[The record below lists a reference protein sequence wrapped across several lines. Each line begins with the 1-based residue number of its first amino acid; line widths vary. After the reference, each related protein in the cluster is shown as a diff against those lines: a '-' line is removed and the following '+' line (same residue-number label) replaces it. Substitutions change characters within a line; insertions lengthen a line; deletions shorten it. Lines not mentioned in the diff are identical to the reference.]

1 MVLNEPSKAALR
13 EETDDDPEGTDV
25 YVCDVVAFVNEWR
38 LFIGTDPTT
47 EGTSVWNCRVWGGGW
62 TLSFVNQPPETSI
75 PHRVSRRRSRL
86 CGVGAGRR
94 VVLCTP

>member
-47 EGTSVWNCRVWGGGW
+47 EGTSVWNCRVWGGW
-62 TLSFVNQPPETSI
+62 VDSVFCEPATRNLDPTP
-75 PHRVSRRRSRL
+75 RVSTQVPAVR
-86 CGVGAGRR
+86 CGGR
-94 VVLCTP
+94 